1 MKIPS
6 TPPVAPPDRADGRPR
21 AVVVPL
27 DVLRRLPAA
36 RRTVRATAP
45 RSWARWELETLAL
58 TSAGLDPGD
67 AARIALQAAA

>member
-1 MKIPS
+1 MS
-6 TPPVAPPDRADGRPR
+6 LPPATRPTPPDRADDGPF

-45 RSWARWELETLAL
+45 RNWARWELEARALAH
-58 TSAGLDPGD
+58 AGLNPDD
-67 AARIALQAAA
+67 AARIALESAA